1 MNAAQNIRLVNRLWL
16 LLIGLT
22 LFTAFMAEQ
31 DQQGAFS
38 VLIIAIAL
46 GAKGRIIVDHYME
59 LKTAHPLLRVLMR
72 AYYYV
77 IPVMIVVVYLYPDQI
92 ARWATLE

>member
-1 MNAAQNIRLVNRLWL
+1 MNAEQNIRLVNRLWL

-31 DQQGAFS
+31 AHQGLFS
-38 VLIIAIAL
+38 VTIIAVAL
-46 GAKGRIIVDHYME
+46 GIKGRIIVDYYME
-59 LKTAHPLLRVLMR
+59 LKTAHALLRILMR

-77 IPVMIVVVYLYPDQI
+77 IPAMIILVYLFPEPI
-92 ARWATLE
+92 ARWATLD

>member
-1 MNAAQNIRLVNRLWL
+1 MNAVQNIRLVNRLWM

-22 LFTAFMAEQ
+22 LFTAFMAER

-46 GAKGRIIVDHYME
+46 GVKGRIIVDHYME

-92 ARWATLE
+92 ARWATLD